1 MSGDHTKYHGT
12 AEVIQNDWK
21 YDPITGEPLI
31 DGYPLYSGL
40 PKREW
45 VGLTYEEIQEIWT
58 NTFDPVEWDD
68 VQQIAEI
75 VEAKL
80 KEKNA

>member
-1 MSGDHTKYHGT
+1 MSGDYTKYHGT
-12 AEVIQNDWK
+12 AEV
-21 YDPITGEPLI
+21 
-31 DGYPLYSGL
+31 

-68 VQQIAEI
+68 VQQIAEL
-75 VEAKL
+75 VSAKL

>member
-12 AEVIQNDWK
+12 VEV
-21 YDPITGEPLI
+21 
-31 DGYPLYSGL
+31 

-68 VQQIAEI
+68 VHQIAQS